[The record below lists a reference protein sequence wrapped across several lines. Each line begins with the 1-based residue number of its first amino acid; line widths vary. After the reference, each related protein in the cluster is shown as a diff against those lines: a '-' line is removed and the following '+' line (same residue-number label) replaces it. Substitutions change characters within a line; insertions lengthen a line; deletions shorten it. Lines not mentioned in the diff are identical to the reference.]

1 MTTKARIE
9 KTGQGGK
16 YGVRITVESDG
27 LRFAIT
33 SPGKPHASSVLIP
46 KDAKAIA
53 QFITTATAALLAVF
67 AIAATPLAYVDDTVN
82 DLICQKSRIGLS
94 PDQIAASVHS
104 GDPTCRRSS
113 HEARC

>member
-1 MTTKARIE
+1 LFADGSHPTNTTIGATTMTTKARI
-9 KTGQGGK
+9 
-16 YGVRITVESDG
+16 DG

-82 DLICQKSRIGLS
+82 DLICQKSRMGLS

>member
-1 MTTKARIE
+1 VLTSPAEGRFADGSHPTNTTIGATTMTTKARIE

-33 SPGKPHASSVLIP
+33 SPGKPHAPSVLIP

-53 QFITTATAALLAVF
+53 QFITTAVVHHTRQGAE
-67 AIAATPLAYVDDTVN
+67 
-82 DLICQKSRIGLS
+82 
-94 PDQIAASVHS
+94 SVW
-104 GDPTCRRSS
+104 RL
-113 HEARC
+113 